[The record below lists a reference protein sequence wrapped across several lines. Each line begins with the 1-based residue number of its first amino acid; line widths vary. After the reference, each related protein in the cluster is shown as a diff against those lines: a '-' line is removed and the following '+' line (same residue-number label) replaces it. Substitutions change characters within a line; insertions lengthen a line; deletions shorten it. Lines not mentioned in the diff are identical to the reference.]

1 MSGCVVSIYP
11 SEDKR
16 IDGRLVF
23 STKANG
29 IKFFCF
35 SGSVH
40 ICAFLNQ
47 HHAPG
52 SWDRSCGLE
61 RQLTAEALGFW
72 VGQAGAMLSGTSLE
86 IRASALT
93 FLAPPALFPQPF
105 QLGGWK
111 LRADDEGV

>member
-1 MSGCVVSIYP
+1 MNGCVVWIYP
-11 SEDKR
+11 NEDKG

-47 HHAPG
+47 HHAPD

-61 RQLTAEALGFW
+61 RQLTAEARGFW
-72 VGQAGAMLSGTSLE
+72 VGQAGAGPCSVG
-86 IRASALT
+86 R
-93 FLAPPALFPQPF
+93 P
-105 QLGGWK
+105 
-111 LRADDEGV
+111 

>member
-1 MSGCVVSIYP
+1 M
-11 SEDKR
+11 
-16 IDGRLVF
+16 F

-61 RQLTAEALGFW
+61 RQLTAEAQGFW

-86 IRASALT
+86 IRAGPSCSAP
-93 FLAPPALFPQPF
+93 LAFSAWL
-105 QLGGWK
+105 LEAS
-111 LRADDEGV
+111 ADDEGV